1 MKFFKILLP
10 AGVLC
15 ILFIAVSGFSFD
27 NIEHPEKVK
36 PNEFKQPDSKIN
48 LDDMYQDNKT
58 AYHKISALQK
68 KLTFAAPVS
77 KDEMAKGLFR
87 SPEKKQI
94 VNVSDEVKE
103 WHLFQNK

>member
-48 LDDMYQDNKT
+48 LDDSI
-58 AYHKISALQK
+58 KIIKQPITKYRRCK
-68 KLTFAAPVS
+68 K
-77 KDEMAKGLFR
+77 
-87 SPEKKQI
+87 
-94 VNVSDEVKE
+94 N
-103 WHLFQNK
+103 